1 MFVCRVGVCAFVHQF
16 VSIRL
21 LLLVVVSCCSRSLM
35 SLTLCWFSLSVCS
48 TFVAYSVAHSLM
60 RFVHFGAPVTRLIV
74 SLLSCRACY
83 FVPFIK
89 RSAPIASF
97 WFRVE
102 FSSSSMFCRSRCFV
116 DLSSSS
122 RILAMLV
129 DASRC

>member
-1 MFVCRVGVCAFVHQF
+1 MFVYRVGVCAFVHQL
-16 VSIRL
+16 VIIRL
-21 LLLVVVSCCSRSLM
+21 LLLVLLLVVVSCCSRSLM

-48 TFVAYSVAHSLM
+48 TFVAYSVAHFLM
-60 RFVHFGAPVTRLIV
+60 RFVHFVAPVTRLIV
-74 SLLSCRACY
+74 SLLSCNACY

-102 FSSSSMFCRSRCFV
+102 FSSSSMFCRSLFEFP
-116 DLSSSS
+116 SS
-122 RILAMLV
+122 R